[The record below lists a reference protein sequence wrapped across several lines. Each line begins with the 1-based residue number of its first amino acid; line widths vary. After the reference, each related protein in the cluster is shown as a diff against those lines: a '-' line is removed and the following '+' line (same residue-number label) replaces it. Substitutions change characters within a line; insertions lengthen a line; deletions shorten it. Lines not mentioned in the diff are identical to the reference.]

1 VTARGLTT
9 SRIAYGDRAFEL
21 RFDFKRRELVL
32 ETSDGQLKALPL
44 KPRSVAEF
52 YQEFMDLL
60 RSAGIEVKIWRMP
73 VEVPDPIA
81 FDQDRV
87 HASYNPKAANSS

>member
-1 VTARGLTT
+1 VTARGLAT

-21 RFDFKRRELVL
+21 RFDFKRHELVL

-52 YQEFMDLL
+52 YQEFMELL
-60 RSAGIEVKIWRMP
+60 RSGG
-73 VEVPDPIA
+73 
-81 FDQDRV
+81 
-87 HASYNPKAANSS
+87 N